1 MEIITET
8 GSQTLTPKTLT
19 TKHRNGVFRNLVS
32 ANPRLKVILF
42 SVEMSFTQFVV
53 VYRSRLFKLKTER
66 NSINRKLDR
75 KQKYKTEIQI
85 LANPRLTLVNGALNN
100 LALVNFP

>member
-8 GSQTLTPKTLT
+8 GSQTLTLKTLT
-19 TKHRNGVFRNLVS
+19 TKQLNGVFRKLVS

-42 SVEMSFTQFVV
+42 SVEMSFTQFIV

-85 LANPRLTLVNGALNN
+85 LANPRLTSVNGALNN
-100 LALVNFP
+100 LALVNFH